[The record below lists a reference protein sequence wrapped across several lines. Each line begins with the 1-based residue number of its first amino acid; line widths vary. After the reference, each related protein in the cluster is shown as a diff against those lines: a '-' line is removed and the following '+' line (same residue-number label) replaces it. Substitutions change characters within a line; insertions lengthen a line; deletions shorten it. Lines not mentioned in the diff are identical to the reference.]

1 MQNLR
6 EKKTF
11 VKELQKIRLF
21 INFLKNNRVFIFIA
35 TDLYKYKL
43 SRTFS
48 LHLSRSHIYI
58 FLCSILILFLFYFY
72 SLWQTSN

>member
-43 SRTFS
+43 SRIPF
-48 LHLSRSHIYI
+48 I
-58 FLCSILILFLFYFY
+58 FHVLIFIFFFVLFLFYSY
-72 SLWQTSN
+72 SIFILYGKPVIE

>member
-21 INFLKNNRVFIFIA
+21 INFLKKIIVS
-35 TDLYKYKL
+35 LY
-43 SRTFS
+43 S
-48 LHLSRSHIYI
+48 
-58 FLCSILILFLFYFY
+58 
-72 SLWQTSN
+72 